1 MFPCEW
7 NVRTDGRCLLPPS
20 ATPMLPLY
28 PIPLPLTLILTLT
41 LATPNQVPAA
51 EGCGQ
56 RGAGGHLA
64 RKPRRHEPASRRQE
78 LE

>member
-1 MFPCEW
+1 MRVERADRRQVPAAAECY
-7 NVRTDGRCLLPPS
+7 PY
-20 ATPMLPLY
+20 ATPIPLPL
-28 PIPLPLTLILTLT
+28 PLPLTLILTLT